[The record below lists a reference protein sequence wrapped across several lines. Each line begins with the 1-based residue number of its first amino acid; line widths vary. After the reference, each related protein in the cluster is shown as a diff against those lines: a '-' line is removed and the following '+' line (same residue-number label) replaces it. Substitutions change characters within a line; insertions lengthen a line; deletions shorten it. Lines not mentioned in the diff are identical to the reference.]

1 MSVCLLIIDT
11 LLPATVGQHVAPGGG
26 GTGGVQSNLSYQEH
40 IDDRVKDG
48 VVHGVVDVAIL
59 VIVLPPA
66 TRICRLPVHVH
77 CLTPVSYTHLTLPTN
92 REV

>member
-1 MSVCLLIIDT
+1 MLRIDIVI
-11 LLPATVGQHVAPGGG
+11 LLPATVGQHVTPGGG
-26 GTGGVQSNLSYQEH
+26 GTGGVQPNLPYQEH

-66 TRICRLPVHVH
+66 TRICRLHVHVH
-77 CLTPVSYTHLTLPTN
+77 CIALGAMLCLVCTGRNHL
-92 REV
+92 